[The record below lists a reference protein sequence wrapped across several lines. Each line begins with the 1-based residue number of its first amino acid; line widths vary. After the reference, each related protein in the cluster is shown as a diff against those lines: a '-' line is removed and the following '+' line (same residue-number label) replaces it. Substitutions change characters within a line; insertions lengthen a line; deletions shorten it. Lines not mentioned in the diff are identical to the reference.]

1 MINFESNDGVNFV
14 QDLLVRVLVQFV
26 VVETDD
32 NLGVVAIQCLVDG
45 RVYLELE
52 HLDRNLQLRIL
63 FKLFSELSL

>member
-14 QDLLVRVLVQFV
+14 QDLLVGVLVQFV